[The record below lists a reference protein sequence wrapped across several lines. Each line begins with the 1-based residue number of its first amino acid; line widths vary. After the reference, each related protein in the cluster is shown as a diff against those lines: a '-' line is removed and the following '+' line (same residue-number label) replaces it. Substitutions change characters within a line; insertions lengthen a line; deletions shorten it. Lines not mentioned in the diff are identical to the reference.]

1 MEIFEEIQE
10 FLRYLR
16 FERNYSE
23 NTIRSYG
30 RDLIDF
36 YNFCVENKLNFNDR
50 KTLRKFIIYLSK
62 NRYKRSTL
70 ARKIITLRNFFNY
83 LLKNEKLKD
92 DLSLFLST
100 PKIDRRLPNFLQ
112 KEEIEKLLSLPSLDK
127 LLEIRDRA
135 IIELLYATGIRV
147 GELVNIRDKDIN
159 WNIGE
164 IKVFGKRK
172 RERIVVIGE
181 ITLNVLKLY
190 YEKVR
195 PKIIKTSTDI
205 LFLNAKGKPLSDRGV
220 RLIIS
225 KYSMLLNKKF
235 TPHTLRHTFATHLLE
250 GGADLRSVQELLG
263 HVRISS
269 TQIYTHLT
277 TEQIQKVYL
286 KFHPRAHKD

>member
-83 LLKNEKLKD
+83 LLKNEKLRD